1 MGEARAKKRRDHLA
15 LVKGGKPPL
24 LAPQVEVVEVET
36 IYLMKVQREQIRR
49 RYERVERKFP
59 TYQHFLLALILAGVE
74 VFDNEFSALDA
85 HVRGESKPL
94 EPAGAPAEAPL
105 IAEPGS
111 LSKDEIKALVIVS
124 PTGYIGKR
132 TENT

>member
-1 MGEARAKKRRDHLA
+1 MGEARAKKRRDHLT
-15 LVKGGKPPL
+15 LIKGGKPPV

-36 IYLMKVQREQIRR
+36 IYLTKVQREQIRR

-85 HVRGESKPL
+85 HVRGETKAL
-94 EPAGAPAEAPL
+94 EPDTEKAEEPL
-105 IAEPGS
+105 IVEPGS
-111 LSKDEIKALVIVS
+111 LSKDEIKALAIVS